1 MSCAQRCCA
10 WCSPLSRSVPGQPI
24 ACSSS
29 NHSRDHRLG
38 NARRGQ
44 SCANAMLACE
54 RPRERGTLVVGRESG
69 QPRKAEVRPL
79 RAPDARIQPGPGV
92 GLTRGAGQEWA
103 PEQPARDREVG
114 RASESIQDLER
125 CRRQWPFRQRARSGK
140 FIALRFRCRPASQ
153 RGCRDKHT
161 LDDAAD
167 GVPLGCEAGHHD
179 CETIRGSSLEPL
191 RRPACRRIVFGD
203 SIDVLD
209 PDHGFGSLPGEPV
222 AHACAGSLQP
232 LQQRLLRRRQQ
243 IEADEFERHAARI
256 RAQTFHRTRF
266 VHPPVSVQERSVLF
280 GPARERRRFRRV
292 ARGNG
297 VGRDL
302 VGVHAAPRFVRR
314 ATQQAR
320 RHQSCGGWIALH
332 DTFPDQP
339 GRAVGQPA
347 SCQRGLPGARARTGA
362 RRGRTRSRRPAYA
375 RPPGPV
381 RCRHRRTGGPG
392 GGPAGGSE
400 LPSSHQV
407 ADRHFPRPFILYFNA
422 LRLIA
427 RNIQHFEAASTTR
440 SAGFGRVTGRSPTE

>member
-114 RASESIQDLER
+114 RASECIQDLER
-125 CRRQWPFRQRARSGK
+125 GRRQWPFRQRARSGK

-179 CETIRGSSLEPL
+179 CETIRGPSLEPL

-232 LQQRLLRRRQQ
+232 LQATSAAPAS
-243 IEADEFERHAARI
+243 ADRSRRI
-256 RAQTFHRTRF
+256 RASCRSHQGPDVPPHAIRPPTRVGPGTQRTPRPSART
-266 VHPPVSVQERSVLF
+266 PPFPACRPRQRRRAEPGRRACDATIRTPGDPAGQATPVRRWLDRAPRYVPRPAGPRCRAASVL
-280 GPARERRRFRRV
+280 R
-292 ARGNG
+292 
-297 VGRDL
+297 
-302 VGVHAAPRFVRR
+302 
-314 ATQQAR
+314 
-320 RHQSCGGWIALH
+320 
-332 DTFPDQP
+332 
-339 GRAVGQPA
+339 
-347 SCQRGLPGARARTGA
+347 RGLPGARARTGA

-392 GGPAGGSE
+392 SGPAGGSE

-427 RNIQHFEAASTTR
+427 RNVQHFEAASTTR
-440 SAGFGRVTGRSPTE
+440 SAGFGRVTGRSPTA